1 MYKSKGLV
9 LILFSLGIVVPLI
22 TNLLNAVFFKQNS
35 LVLTIMS
42 CLWYSALSIWLFFG
56 YSRIA
61 SSVKGLIGF
70 AQKINGVEMEDNK
83 FFEEIKD
90 KKVKEIIVRAND
102 GIFGKLLRI
111 SSSTAE
117 IANIADTLD
126 MSLKDISNVSESI
139 SDASESIAAGAASQ
153 ASDVESLSTFSSDLV
168 IKIEDMSYLSANL
181 MGEGNKTK
189 IASAKGIKSLEELL
203 ISNEKF
209 GQVMKDIIAKIAA
222 LTKQADNITQVTS
235 VISMIASQTSLLS
248 LNASIEAARAG
259 ESGRGFAVVADEV
272 RKLAE
277 QSQTASKEI
286 GSMISNVF
294 KDLLQVKDA
303 IDSSREV
310 FDNQKESVEASGKA
324 FKNID
329 NFINEFIDQQL
340 SFGRE
345 FDNLNK
351 LKNKLNE
358 SIENISAVTE
368 ESSATTQELAS
379 LTMSQT
385 NATVSIYDII
395 GQLKSRVRDIIA
407 KEDLH
412 VADGLK
418 SSKKR
423 IAMLFCVE
431 HPFFVPAIEA
441 ARKTAM
447 KYNVEIEIFSP
458 KTQDIK
464 EQMHM
469 LKDIIAKGFDALA
482 ISPNDDGPEITQAMN
497 LAVSNGMK
505 VICFDADASK
515 SNRLGMFETNGLSG
529 GKVAAKITAKLLKN
543 KGKVIT
549 NVWSDVKKS
558 IIQDRAKGFND
569 EINNISGMKSVIIGL
584 PADPSDAE
592 SEVHI
597 RKILSDNPDVSL
609 IYSTNLMWGLRF
621 AKYFKKNKIDKK
633 LITFDCDKEMGR
645 YIEEGIVQAAIT
657 QRQFVWGEIAVKWL
671 VDAMQGKDIPKYED
685 TGTYEVNKSNLKVFE
700 KRLT

>member
-22 TNLLNAVFFKQNS
+22 TNLLNSVFFKQNS

-102 GIFGKLLRI
+102 GFSGKLFRI

-441 ARKTAM
+441 ARKTAT